1 MAQFTRRA
9 LRFDSIEEVSGEA
22 ESLLRHGYTRGG
34 NWRLSQVALHLRDWL
49 RYPIHGYPKTP
60 LLLRPILWTI
70 RVTMGGRSLRKII
83 ENGRMQQGGPTLPQ
97 TVHDAVAGDESGAV
111 NELGQAVNEWKNHRG
126 PIHPSPIFGAWDY
139 ETATKLQLIHCAH
152 HLSFLIPKG

>member
-1 MAQFTRRA
+1 MPPFIRRA
-9 LRFDSIEEVSGEA
+9 LRFDSIEEVSREA
-22 ESLLRHGYTRGG
+22 ETLLEQGYTRGG

-49 RYPIHGYPKTP
+49 RYPIHGYPRMP
-60 LLLRPILWTI
+60 LLLRPIMWTV

-83 ENGRMQQGGPTLPQ
+83 ESGRMPQGGPTLPQ
-97 TVHDAVAGDESGAV
+97 TVHAATADESPAV
-111 NELGQAVNEWKNHRG
+111 NELKQAVDEWKNHRG
-126 PIHPSPIFGAWDY
+126 PIHPSPVFGAWDY